1 MRVWTLPETTEA
13 KGGTAK
19 AKRRQRSGNSRWRPA
34 SVWAL
39 YIVGLSPAVWSFWLG
54 ATNRLGVDPV
64 KSFEH
69 LLGIW
74 ALRFILLT
82 LCVTPL
88 RDLTRINLLR
98 YRRALG
104 LLGFYYVCFHFLVY
118 LVLDQQMDI
127 ATVIQDVIKRPFIT
141 FGMIALV
148 LLVPLAI
155 TSNNWSIRRLKNNW
169 IRLHRLVYPIAAL
182 GTLHFAMG
190 RKVIGPEITVYIVA
204 CILLLAYR
212 LIRPTLMARKRA
224 AQKAE
229 RLRKAPG

>member
-1 MRVWTLPETTEA
+1 MATSSTQQKQHAR
-13 KGGTAK
+13 
-19 AKRRQRSGNSRWRPA
+19 SRWRSG
-34 SVWAL
+34 SVWAV
-39 YIVGLSPAVWSFWLG
+39 YAVGLAPAVWYFWLG

-88 RDLTRINLLR
+88 RDLANINLLR

-118 LVLDQQMDI
+118 MVLDQQMNL
-127 ATVIQDVIKRPFIT
+127 AVVVQDVIKRPFIT

-148 LLVPLAI
+148 LLIPLAV
-155 TSNNWSIRRLKNNW
+155 TSNNWSIRKLKQNW
-169 IRLHRLVYPIAAL
+169 VRLHRLVYVIAGL

-190 RKVIGPEITVYIVA
+190 RKVIGPEIMFYIA
-204 CILLLAYR
+204 AATLLLGYR
-212 LIRPTLMARKRA
+212 LIRPKLMERRRARKKA
-224 AQKAE
+224 ARMQAGTK
-229 RLRKAPG
+229 

>member
-1 MRVWTLPETTEA
+1 MAQKPAR
-13 KGGTAK
+13 K
-19 AKRRQRSGNSRWRPA
+19 SGAAWWRPA

-39 YIVGLSPAVWSFWLG
+39 YAVGLLPAVWYFWLG
-54 ATNRLGVDPV
+54 ATNNLGVDPV
-64 KSFEH
+64 KTFEH

-88 RDLTRINLLR
+88 RDLAGINLLR

-118 LVLDQQMDI
+118 LVLDQQMNLS
-127 ATVIQDVIKRPFIT
+127 VVVEDVIKRPFIT

-148 LLVPLAI
+148 LLIPLAL
-155 TSNNWSIRRLKNNW
+155 TSNNWAIRTLKQNW
-169 IRLHRLVYPIAAL
+169 IRLHKLVYLIAAL

-190 RKVIGPEITVYIVA
+190 RKVIGPEIMFYIAV
-204 CILLLAYR
+204 CVLLLGYR
-212 LIRPTLMARKRA
+212 LIRPKLMERKRA
-224 AQKAE
+224 RKKAA
-229 RLRKAPG
+229 RMQAGLNHAK